1 MAYVKQT
8 WVDGPDGKTPIDAEH
23 LDHIEEGISKA
34 TSAGETA
41 TVYLAS
47 YKSQND
53 AAVAEVRSTANAA
66 LPKSLASATYAT
78 RADLRSLSDASLTKA
93 DAASTYATTAA
104 VNALASTSGANVS
117 LFGQTVSK
125 NALVDLLTGGV
136 QLYTDGGTANYGNV
150 TLSQSAA
157 GMAKIVIYY
166 KNSDGAIGSTELQS
180 PNGKSALLILANSN
194 GSSAWIKMRGVSVS
208 GTAISTTAT
217 APNTQLR
224 LPDGWA
230 STGDYI
236 AITEVRGWRV

>member
-23 LDHIEEGISKA
+23 LDHIEEGILDASSVAAKA
-34 TSAGETA
+34 TAYLSAYKA
-41 TVYLAS
+41 T
-47 YKSQND
+47 ND
-53 AAVAEVRSTANAA
+53 AAVAAVKSTADAA
-66 LPKSLASATYAT
+66 LPKPLAASTYAT
-78 RADLRSLSDASLTKA
+78 RADLRATADASLTKA
-93 DAASTYATTAA
+93 DAAATYATTAA

-136 QLYTDGGTANYGNV
+136 QLYTDGGTANYGNI

-224 LPDGWA
+224 LPDGA
-230 STGDYI
+230 AGTGDYI